1 MVDTIDDD
9 YKKIEKIYISIM
21 SIILILFMFSFWLI
35 FDVIKLV
42 LFTFVLLC
50 KYLYYLKLYEILLML
65 LFILLFIYLFT
76 INYQFV

>member
-35 FDVIKLV
+35 FDIIKLV
-42 LFTFVLLC
+42 LFTFILLC
-50 KYLYYLKLYEILLML
+50 KYLYYVKLYEIL
-65 LFILLFIYLFT
+65 ILLFIYL
-76 INYQFV
+76 IIYLFVSY